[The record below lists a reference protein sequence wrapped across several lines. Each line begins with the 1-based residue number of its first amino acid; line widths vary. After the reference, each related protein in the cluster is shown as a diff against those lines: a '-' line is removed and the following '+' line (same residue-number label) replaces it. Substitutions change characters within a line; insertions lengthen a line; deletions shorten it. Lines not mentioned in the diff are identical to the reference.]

1 MVRIFLRG
9 KDGLKERKVDEWK
22 DCLGREG
29 WFRKGRMVDG
39 GKNGRWREGWFRKG
53 KMVGEGTSSKGRM
66 L

>member
-39 GKNGRWREGWFRKG
+39 GKDGLGRERW
-53 KMVGEGTSSKGRM
+53 
-66 L
+66 